1 MSTDKV
7 IKFEDSEQYAQ
18 ITTAIE
24 RITKA
29 LEADRS
35 TLFLYDKKIDKLV
48 AHVAEGHD
56 GKTIQVDVG
65 QGIAGTAFKMGTV
78 INVEDAY
85 NSSYFEK
92 KHDEGTGYKTK
103 SVIAI
108 PLLSKLHGKPIGVI
122 QALNKHTGRFTPEDE
137 EILEMF
143 ASVITMV
150 IEMNI
155 PV

>member
-108 PLLSKLHGKPIGVI
+108 PCFLNSMGNLSVSSRRSISI
-122 QALNKHTGRFTPEDE
+122 QADSLLKMRRFLRCSHP
-137 EILEMF
+137 
-143 ASVITMV
+143 SSRW
-150 IEMNI
+150 
-155 PV
+155 